1 MKRKPLP
8 IAANVRL
15 LSAIIVEHPHINSQL
30 VDRRIKAGLIDR
42 WTREEILKVPDLY
55 LPDTG
60 WTESVAA
67 NAYFYDM
74 EQVIAA
80 IADTGKY
87 ENIAPVMAPR
97 AKEKL
102 RLGLAAAYN
111 DGNPPTGRN
120 AILQAAKAW
129 SGAFQRNITLTT
141 AEVALFDAITRLM
154 RGDRSNPRIS
164 WIGLFKRW
172 MGHFIVAVHPA
183 MVDRDYRAYFAWV
196 NGPDFDL
203 LTLVGSLGYDDL
215 DDFAA
220 QLMLPIE
227 AARYPNS
234 YQHKQ
239 NLWDALGKTDLPD
252 SSHPL
257 YAPLSSL
264 KVQVA
269 EGAADAVI
277 LKATGIP
284 QFRDAVEMMAMI
296 RNPKDSSPDLH
307 KIMQTISMLN
317 EHGFEFVNGQITVTD
332 HDKALTFRDSL
343 KPALDDS
350 FARRQKERT
359 TV

>member
-1 MKRKPLP
+1 MQRKPLP

-15 LSAIIVEHPHINSQL
+15 LSAIIAEHPHINSQL
-30 VDRRIKAGLIDR
+30 IDRRIKAKLIDR
-42 WTREEILKVPDLY
+42 WTRDEILKVPNLH

-74 EQVIAA
+74 EQVITA

-102 RLGLAAAYN
+102 RSGLAAAYN

-141 AEVALFDAITRLM
+141 AEVCLFDAITRLM

-164 WIGLFKRW
+164 WVGLFKRW
-172 MGHFIVAVHPA
+172 MGHFIVAIHPA
-183 MVDRDYRAYFAWV
+183 MVDRDYQAYFAWV

-220 QLMLPIE
+220 HLMLPID
-227 AARYPNS
+227 AARHPQS
-234 YQHKQ
+234 AKHKQ
-239 NLWDALGKTDLPD
+239 DLWQTIGHSKGLTDPD
-252 SSHPL
+252 HPL
-257 YAPLSSL
+257 HSVLCSL
-264 KVQVA
+264 QAQVA
-269 EGAADAVI
+269 EATADAVI

-284 QFRDAVEMMAMI
+284 QFRDAVTMMAMT
-296 RNPKDSSPDLH
+296 RDPDMPYPDLQ
-307 KIMQTISMLN
+307 KIMETLKVLQEGGL
-317 EHGFEFVNGQITVTD
+317 EFVNGTLTVKD
-332 HDKALTFRDSL
+332 
-343 KPALDDS
+343 
-350 FARRQKERT
+350 RRKGENLFDAVYAAIDPVHFPREK
-359 TV
+359 